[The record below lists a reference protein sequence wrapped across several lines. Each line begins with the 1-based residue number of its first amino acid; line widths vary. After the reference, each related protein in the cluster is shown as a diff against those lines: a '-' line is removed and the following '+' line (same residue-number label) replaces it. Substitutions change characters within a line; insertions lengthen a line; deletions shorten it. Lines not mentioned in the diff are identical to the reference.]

1 MQQVRFTNVPAF
13 AEIGVKHIYEKA
25 MKLPGL
31 SDYFP
36 SKMAKGRTIDKV
48 YFYNVFNTIYPDEV
62 AALIKHANS
71 KRYTVE
77 NDTVAENSIAMTEEW
92 AN

>member
-1 MQQVRFTNVPAF
+1 MPAF

-77 NDTVAENSIAMTEEW
+77 SDIVHEYEKLKIDQNCN
-92 AN
+92 

>member
-1 MQQVRFTNVPAF
+1 MPAF
-13 AEIGVKHIYEKA
+13 PEIGYKHIYEKA

-48 YFYNVFNTIYPDEV
+48 YFYNVFNNIYPDEV
-62 AALIKHANS
+62 TALIIHANS

-77 NDTVAENSIAMTEEW
+77 NDTVAENSIVMTEEW